1 MASQTIKYSL
11 SLTLNGGGSGAS
23 QSMVWEFTHIY
34 DLGVIELDPGGLN
47 YHILQGIGDGHTRV
61 DDNGAGL
68 VQFNPAGAYDLINHP
83 PASPT
88 IVDAVDIDARVIQ
101 QVATGVFTIEDAEY
115 FEIGAQNIP
124 GDLQIPSF
132 KIVRIGID
140 YF

>member
-1 MASQTIKYSL
+1 MATQTVTYSI

-23 QSMVWEFTHIY
+23 QSMTWEYAHVFDI
-34 DLGVIELDPGGLN
+34 GVMELDPGGLN
-47 YHILQGIGDGHTRV
+47 YHVLQGVGDGHTRV

-68 VQFNPAGAYDLINHP
+68 VEFDVAGAYDLINHP

-88 IVDAVDIDARVIQ
+88 IVDAVDIDARITQGVC
-101 QVATGVFTIEDAEY
+101 TGVFTIEDSEY
-115 FEIGAQNIP
+115 FEISAENVP